1 MGTSV
6 GELTGITLRFADRIK
21 LGGDEGSGPVLSG
34 GSCEC
39 ATDGNLEGGIEEL
52 EDSSLLYSLGSEG

>member
-1 MGTSV
+1 M
-6 GELTGITLRFADRIK
+6 ITLGVLDRDK
-21 LGGDEGSGPVLSG
+21 VGGDEGSGPVLSG

-52 EDSSLLYSLGSEG
+52 EDSSLLYSLWSGG